1 MSTSTLLLDSP
12 VGWLRLVSE
21 DQAVSSVLFVD
32 GDPPRAPDGEEPA
45 PVLIEAKEQ
54 LTAYFAGDLQ
64 VFDLPL
70 ALHGSD
76 FQLRVWQQLQRIPF
90 GATASY
96 ADVAAGIG
104 MSPTASR
111 AIGLANGANPIV
123 IVVPC
128 HRVIGSDGS
137 LVGYGGGLPRKKALL
152 SLESPTVQGSLF
164 DD

>member
-1 MSTSTLLLDSP
+1 MSTSTLLMDSP

-21 DQAVSSVLFVD
+21 DQAVSSVLFFD
-32 GDPPRAPDGEEPA
+32 GDPASAPDAAEPA
-45 PVLIEAKEQ
+45 PVLVEAKEQ
-54 LTAYFAGDLQ
+54 LTAYFAGDLR

-70 ALHGSD
+70 ALHGST

-90 GATASY
+90 GTTASY

-152 SLESPTVQGSLF
+152 SLESPTVQDSLF
-164 DD
+164 DG

>member
-1 MSTSTLLLDSP
+1 MSTSTLLMGSP

-32 GDPPRAPDGEEPA
+32 GDPAPAPDAAEPA
-45 PVLIEAKEQ
+45 PVLVEAKEQ
-54 LTAYFAGDLQ
+54 LTAYFAGDLR

-70 ALHGSD
+70 SLHGSP

-90 GATASY
+90 GTTASY

-152 SLESPTVQGSLF
+152 SLESPTVQESLF